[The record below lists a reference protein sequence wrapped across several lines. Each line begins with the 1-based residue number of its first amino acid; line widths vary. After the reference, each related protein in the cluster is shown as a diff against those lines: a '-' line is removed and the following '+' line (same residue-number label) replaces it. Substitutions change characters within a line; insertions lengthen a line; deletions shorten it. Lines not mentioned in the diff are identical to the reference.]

1 MNLKRDQIE
10 EPDILFDPGWEA
22 AERDASRYDPSSVTV
37 AELDEFF
44 ITA

>member
-22 AERDASRYDPSSVTV
+22 AERDASRYDPSSVTLTEV
-37 AELDEFF
+37 VKFS